1 MVFQQSDI
9 ILEIKNTD
17 PYLKNVLNKELL
29 QILVGK
35 IDAELLETVGLKV
48 LESKDVENPD
58 GAHVAAAP
66 HVRLVDG
73 GVDLLHD
80 VDEETAVDA
89 LGEGVPDVLRL
100 VHV

>member
-1 MVFQQSDI
+1 MVFNWQHNS
-9 ILEIKNTD
+9 

-35 IDAELLETVGLKV
+35 INAELLETVGLKV

-80 VDEETAVDA
+80 VDKETAVDT
-89 LGEGVPDVLRL
+89 LGEGVPDVLGL